1 MKRLALQILA
11 VLLISAALAVASN
24 TLRTGGLPWSGSQPE
39 ALVYRNIDWIS
50 VEDAAPLQD
59 DVMTLFLDARPQA
72 QFAQRRVFGSV
83 SLPADDLQAN
93 WVEIRDFLDTRMT
106 LIVYADD
113 PNLTVR
119 VVEFLAARSFQV
131 EGLGGGWEAWQDA
144 HLPEE
149 RGNP

>member
-1 MKRLALQILA
+1 MKRLALQVLA
-11 VLLISAALAVASN
+11 VLLISAALAVTSN
-24 TLRTGGLPWSGSQPE
+24 TMRSGSLPWGGSQPE
-39 ALVYRNIDWIS
+39 ALVYRNIDWVS
-50 VEDAAPLQD
+50 VEDAALLQN

-72 QFAQRRVFGSV
+72 QFAQRRVFGAA

-93 WVEIRDFLDTRMT
+93 WVEIRDFLDPSMT

-119 VVEFLAARSFQV
+119 VVAFLAARSFQV
-131 EGLGGGWEAWQDA
+131 EGLAGGWEAWQDA

-149 RGNP
+149 RGD